1 MILGSSS
8 FSASGIE
15 LSVTLSGKPTQQPA
29 SWRGWKTRPWIAL
42 LSGMTCSPSQADHG
56 VGQWISSLLASRVSR
71 GAQPGSASASMTPA
85 GSGRPLRGSFAK
97 WDRDSSFLKTSR
109 LLFEEDYT
117 TFSGLWPSSGSMRNG
132 ICFRRPRRV
141 RRNAGSGCSFWPT
154 ATTAN
159 GNEQTAAEPTPGQTG
174 GTTLAGAATAWGA
187 PRVTTNSGIGSAD
200 RPHASRLEDQ
210 VTQWRSPSATLVE
223 AKSTVT
229 KLSGRTP
236 QDPQVGLA
244 DQALAWATPAARDWK
259 SGDASAETLAR
270 NARPLNEQV
279 EHWGTPQAHERA
291 QRPREV
297 DHGVQLA
304 NQVDLWPTPTTPS
317 QGGRATLTPGSQV
330 HLETFVRFLPDLET
344 PKDGAE
350 SSPTAPTS
358 RRRLNPNFVDWL
370 MGWPPGWSACAPL
383 ATASC
388 PSRPLSPSQSSGAE
402 SMGGEA

>member
-1 MILGSSS
+1 MAWLYVRGRRGSILGSSS

-42 LSGMTCSPSQADHG
+42 LSGMTCTPSQADLG
-56 VGQWISSLLASRVSR
+56 VGQWISSRLASHASR
-71 GAQPGSASASMTPA
+71 GAQPESASAPMTPA

-117 TFSGLWPSSGSMRNG
+117 TFSGLWPSSGSMLNG

-174 GTTLAGAATAWGA
+174 GTTLAGAAAF
-187 PRVTTNSGIGSAD
+187 
-200 RPHASRLEDQ
+200 
-210 VTQWRSPSATLVE
+210 
-223 AKSTVT
+223 
-229 KLSGRTP
+229 
-236 QDPQVGLA
+236 
-244 DQALAWATPAARDWK
+244 WATPAARDWK

-270 NARPLNEQV
+270 NARPLNEQA
-279 EHWGTPQAHERA
+279 AH
-291 QRPREV
+291 
-297 DHGVQLA
+297 
-304 NQVDLWPTPTTPS
+304 WPTPAARDGDPR
-317 QGGRATLTPGSQV
+317 RAPTNPNSAAWRNKVARGAVNAAGMLSDDLSSSAV
-330 HLETFVRFLPDLET
+330 AWISSLPDLEA

-350 SSPTAPTS
+350 SSPIAPTS

-370 MGWPPGWSACAPL
+370 MGWPPGWSGCAPL
-383 ATASC
+383 ETASC
-388 PSRPLSPSQSSGAE
+388 PSRPLSPSQNSGRELAHDVP
-402 SMGGEA
+402 EA